1 MTAHDV
7 VARARKIIGVKQIG
21 HAGTLD
27 PMATGVLPLAI
38 GKACRLLRFLDG
50 QKTYLAEILL
60 GRTTDT
66 DDIEGSILETSSV
79 LPPAPEVERALE
91 QFRGTIEQTPP
102 AYSAVHHQGKRLYE
116 LARSG
121 NLPEEIPSRSVTIH
135 DLQLLDIALPVV
147 RVRITCAAG
156 TYIRSIA
163 RDLGKSLGCGGCL
176 QSLIREQAGPF
187 RIDEA
192 FTLEQLQAYA
202 KQRCWDNLLRP
213 AHHCINLPA
222 VDVDRD
228 QARALNQGK
237 GLSVENTSDSG
248 AHVMAIHEGKLI
260 AICRTSDHARI
271 EPEVV
276 IANAEQV
283 D

>member
-50 QKTYLAEILL
+50 QKVYVAEILL
-60 GRTTDT
+60 GQTTDT
-66 DDIEGSILETSSV
+66 DDIEGKVLEHNTQ
-79 LPPAPEVERALE
+79 LPAKEQVQEALQ
-91 QFRGTIEQTPP
+91 QFRGPIQQIPP
-102 AYSAVHHQGKRLYE
+102 DYSAVHHQGKRLYE

-121 NLPEEIPSRSVTIH
+121 SLPEDIPSRSVVIE
-135 DLQLLDIALPVV
+135 DLQVLDMTLPVV
-147 RVRITCAAG
+147 RVRIACSAG

-163 RDLGKSLGCGGCL
+163 RDLGRALGCGGCL
-176 QSLIREQAGPF
+176 QSLVREQAGPF
-187 RIDEA
+187 ELSKSIS
-192 FTLEQLQAYA
+192 LEQLQESANE
-202 KQRCWDNLLRP
+202 RRWPDLLNP
-213 AHHCINLPA
+213 ARQCINLPVIA
-222 VDVDRD
+222 IDKE
-228 QARALNQGK
+228 QAKALNQGR
-237 GLSVENTSDSG
+237 GLSVDNEPGDS

-260 AICRTSDHARI
+260 AICRASDRARI

-276 IANAEQV
+276 IANADQIN
-283 D
+283 